1 MELPEAISG
10 CWNLQTLHVMH
21 CKGFTGLPESIGK
34 LKKLRTL
41 ELLMVTDLKSLP
53 QSIGDCQDLRIL
65 QLYSCYKLIE
75 IPNNIGNIE
84 NLRVLDIVNC
94 SCVYRQVQEFIGK
107 LRNIERINL
116 SGCHCLRDLPR
127 TFSCRTLRNLN
138 LSRTSITLLPQW
150 VTLIGTLECIELE
163 YCMNLVELPKGIE
176 NLRRLEVLNIN
187 GCLKLRCIPS
197 GFGQLTRLR
206 WLGLFVVGSGGD
218 DARISELENLD
229 MISGWLRIQ
238 NLKYIKD
245 PADCKKACLKKKK
258 NIRSLT
264 LNWSGCEMEEELAS
278 DIEQDLDVLE
288 SLEPPSGIGFLQIIG
303 YQGPYLPCWMRKQ
316 RDSLCLE
323 AIMSKQTS
331 PSQFLWL
338 IENYHWNYC
347 RT

>member
-1 MELPEAISG
+1 MELPESISG

-53 QSIGDCQDLRIL
+53 QSIGDCQDLRSL
-65 QLYSCYKLIE
+65 QLYSCHKLIE

-84 NLRVLDIVNC
+84 NLRVLDIVNS
-94 SCVYRQVQEFIGK
+94 SCVYCQVQEFIGK
-107 LRNIERINL
+107 LRNLERINL
-116 SGCHCLRDLPR
+116 SGCHYLRDLPR

-138 LSRTSITLLPQW
+138 LSRTSITLLPPW
-150 VTLIGTLECIELE
+150 VTLIGTLERIELE
-163 YCMNLVELPKGIE
+163 YCTNLVELPQGIE

-206 WLGLFVVGSGGD
+206 WLGLFVVGSGGN

-245 PADCKKACLKKKK
+245 PADCKKASLKKKK
-258 NIRSLT
+258 NMT
-264 LNWSGCEMEEELAS
+264 YQELNKT
-278 DIEQDLDVLE
+278 
-288 SLEPPSGIGFLQIIG
+288 
-303 YQGPYLPCWMRKQ
+303 WM
-316 RDSLCLE
+316 C
-323 AIMSKQTS
+323 
-331 PSQFLWL
+331 
-338 IENYHWNYC
+338 
-347 RT
+347 